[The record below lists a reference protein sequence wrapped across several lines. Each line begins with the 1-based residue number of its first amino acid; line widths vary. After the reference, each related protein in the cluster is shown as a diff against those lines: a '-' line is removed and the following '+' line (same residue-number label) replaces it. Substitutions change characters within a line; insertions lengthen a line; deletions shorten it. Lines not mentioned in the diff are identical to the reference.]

1 MVIFRRFRRENRLP
15 SRHPGGGRDPRQLRM
30 AASALFVLYTTIVI
44 PTAANPSGVPTMND
58 SAPNIAA
65 TTNDSVPQTTGLHDF
80 DFFMGRWNVRG
91 RRLRERLKGSHEW
104 IELEATAVARPLL
117 SGFGNE
123 DEFHTDFWPGFVGM
137 SFRFFDPRTRQ
148 WSIYW
153 SDNVRGGMEP
163 PVVGSFSGDVGIF
176 EGPDTFEGRPI
187 LVRYTWSR
195 VTTAS
200 PRWEQAFSEDGG
212 KTWETNWVNDFTRP
226 SGTEHG
232 AAIRWLAEEPSR
244 SRDFPVIELRRYTIK
259 DGEREHFATYFDAY
273 SPEAFQQIGAIMFGQ
288 FLERGNASTF
298 TWLRGFR
305 DTDARAAINAAFYY
319 GPVWK
324 EPKTTMNDRLVD
336 HTNVLLLR
344 PLAPETRLPV
354 FPAVDAVHEVDTA
367 RGVVV
372 AQIFAIKP
380 GANNVETFAA
390 AAAET
395 FAGYCAAGARPLAV
409 LSTLDVPNNFP
420 QLPFRTDGPHLVWL
434 GMVESNAILDAR
446 LSAVASRGAAA
457 LERTELL
464 RGSPEWIV
472 LDPTPRSRLRWL
484 PD

>member
-1 MVIFRRFRRENRLP
+1 MVIIRGAEESPLLLGNTA
-15 SRHPGGGRDPRQLRM
+15 RM
-30 AASALFVLYTTIVI
+30 AAPALFVLLAAIASPAV
-44 PTAANPSGVPTMND
+44 ANPNGVPTMND
-58 SAPNIAA
+58 SAPNLV
-65 TTNDSVPQTTGLHDF
+65 TTTKDNSETTGLHDF
-80 DFFMGRWNVRG
+80 DFFMGRWNVHG

-104 IELEATAVARPLL
+104 IDIDATTVARPFL
-117 SGFGNE
+117 SGLGNE

-137 SFRFFDPRTRQ
+137 SFRFFNPHTKK

-153 SDNVRGGMEP
+153 ADNRSGGVELVEGP

-187 LVRYTWSR
+187 VVRYTWSR
-195 VTTAS
+195 VNTPS

-226 SGTEHG
+226 ADAVQSP
-232 AAIRWLAEEPSR
+232 ARRWPAQEFSR
-244 SRDFPVIELRRYTIK
+244 TREFPVIELRRYTIK
-259 DGEREHFATYFDAY
+259 EGEREDFARYFDAY
-273 SPEAFQQIGAIMFGQ
+273 SPEAFQQMGAIMFGQ

-305 DTDARAAINAAFYY
+305 DTDARASVNAAFYY

-324 EPKTTMNDRLVD
+324 EHKATMNDRLID

-344 PLAPETRLPV
+344 PLAPGTGLPV
-354 FPAVDAVHEVDTA
+354 LPAVDAVNEADTA

-380 GANNVETFAA
+380 GASNVETFAA

-395 FAGYCAAGARPLAV
+395 FAGYRTARARPLAV
-409 LSTLDVPNNFP
+409 LTTLDVPNNFP
-420 QLPFRTDGPHLVWL
+420 QLPFRTDGPYLVWL
-434 GMVESNAILDAR
+434 GAVENNAILDAR
-446 LSAVASRGAAA
+446 LSVVPLRGAAA
-457 LERTELL
+457 LERTDLL

>member
-1 MVIFRRFRRENRLP
+1 
-15 SRHPGGGRDPRQLRM
+15 
-30 AASALFVLYTTIVI
+30 
-44 PTAANPSGVPTMND
+44 MND
-58 SAPNIAA
+58 TPPN
-65 TTNDSVPQTTGLHDF
+65 VTGLHDF
-80 DFFMGRWNVRG
+80 DFLMGRWKVHNH
-91 RRLRERLKGSHEW
+91 RLRERLKGSHEW
-104 IELEATAVARPLL
+104 IEFEATAVARPLP

-123 DEFHTDFWPGFVGM
+123 DEFHTDFWPGFIGM
-137 SFRFFDPRTRQ
+137 SFRFFDPRTKQ

-153 SDNVRGGMEP
+153 TDNRRGGMEP

-195 VTTAS
+195 VTTPS

-226 SGTEHG
+226 ADVAHG
-232 AAIRWLAEEPSR
+232 AARHWPAEPLSR

-259 DGEREHFATYFDAY
+259 DGEREHFARYFDTY
-273 SPEAFQQIGAIMFGQ
+273 SPEAFQQMGAIMFGQ
-288 FLERGNASTF
+288 FLERGNPSTF

-305 DTDARAAINAAFYY
+305 DTDARATINAAFYY

-324 EPKTTMNDRLVD
+324 EHRTTMNDRLVD

-344 PLAPETRLPV
+344 PLTQDAGLPV
-354 FPAVDAVHEVDTA
+354 LPVVDAVDEVDVA

-372 AQIFAIKP
+372 AQIFAIKA
-380 GANNVETFAA
+380 GANNVETLAA
-390 AAAET
+390 AASET
-395 FAGYCAAGARPLAV
+395 FAGYRAAGARPLGV
-409 LSTLDVPNNFP
+409 LTTLDVPNNFP
-420 QLPFRTDGPHLVWL
+420 QLPFRTDGPYLVWL
-434 GMVESNAILDAR
+434 GVVESDDILNAR
-446 LSAVASRGAAA
+446 LSALASRGAAA
-457 LERTELL
+457 LERTDLL
-464 RGSPEWIV
+464 RGSPEWIL